1 MPKLSLLREG
11 IKIFL
16 RTFLAPAESD
26 ETTNIKDRKLK
37 ELIELVESA
46 LDGQDYVPL

>member
-16 RTFLAPAESD
+16 RTFLAPPD
-26 ETTNIKDRKLK
+26 TTNIKDRRLK
-37 ELIELVESA
+37 ELIEIVESA
-46 LDGQDYVPL
+46 LDGQDYTPL

>member
-16 RTFLAPAESD
+16 RTFLAPAE
-26 ETTNIKDRKLK
+26 TKNIKDQKLK
-37 ELIELVESA
+37 ELIEIAESA
-46 LDGQDYVPL
+46 LDGHDYTPL